1 MTGTGRCFKRL
12 EKRHSITL
20 NHTKKRLFFLYISI
34 NPDYM
39 KRKVPVWVNSVEHAL
54 LGTAF
59 S

>member
-1 MTGTGRCFKRL
+1 M